1 MRIPGCATEPSGFSK
16 ADERPGDARS
26 GTLCL
31 GRSDGDARL
40 GTLGRGRSAGD
51 ARPGKVQHLHLY
63 PASLVSRPC
72 IKCILATANPV
83 SFVG

>member
-1 MRIPGCATEPSGFSK
+1 MSG
-16 ADERPGDARS
+16 
-26 GTLCL
+26 
-31 GRSDGDARL
+31 L
-40 GTLGRGRSAGD
+40 GTLGRGRSAWDARPGTLGWARSVGD